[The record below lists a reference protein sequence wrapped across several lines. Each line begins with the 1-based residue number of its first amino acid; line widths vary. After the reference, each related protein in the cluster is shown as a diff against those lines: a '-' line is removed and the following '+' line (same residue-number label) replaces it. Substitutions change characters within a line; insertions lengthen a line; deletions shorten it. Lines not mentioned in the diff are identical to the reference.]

1 MSKASFIKDKD
12 FEWFLSSAAEWLP
25 EAVEDALRAGA
36 AVLAAEMKQNL
47 RGEIADKT
55 AVQLVDSF
63 GITPVGQDRQRVWNV
78 HLGFDGYQ
86 TPGSGKWAASGIP
99 FQMIARVFESGATKD
114 GYQWRRP
121 THFARRAVQAKRQQ
135 AEEAMKNAAEAA
147 ISAASKRKGGKA

>member
-1 MSKASFIKDKD
+1 MSKALFLRDKD

-36 AVLAAEMKQNL
+36 AVLAAEMKANL
-47 RGEIADKT
+47 RKKIVDKQAT
-55 AVQLVDSF
+55 QLVDSF

-86 TPGSGKWAASGIP
+86 TPGTGKWAASGIP
-99 FQMIARVFESGATKD
+99 FQMIARVFESGSVKK
-114 GYQWRRP
+114 GYQWRKP
-121 THFARRAVQAKRQQ
+121 KHFARDAVRAKRQQ

-147 ISAASKRKGGKA
+147 ISAAKKKKGG